1 MKGPA
6 GARSLGYPPVAQR
19 RHHYENA
26 FEHYLRAKRIP
37 YVSVDEA
44 RKALLPDGAALSAP
58 APDPDAP
65 RPGLRAGRA
74 LKSFDFVVYG
84 EGTNLLLDIKGRKVA
99 RKPGGASAAR
109 SRLDSWATQD
119 DIDSLL
125 TWRRLFG
132 AGFDAAL
139 VFVYWCDDQPPD
151 GLFQEVF
158 AHRERWYAV
167 RTVLLDAYLAAMKT
181 RSAKWR
187 TVHVPVDEFERIS
200 QPFCGSGGGPGGDLG
215 LGHRS
220 GPRPRAPSDRDST
233 DAGPRG
239 ALQPRTGPISSG

>member
-1 MKGPA
+1 M
-6 GARSLGYPPVAQR
+6 AQR

-26 FEHYLRAKRIP
+26 FEHYLRARRIP

-44 RKALLPDGAALSAP
+44 RKALLPDGGSLAAPEASAGE
-58 APDPDAP
+58 A
-65 RPGLRAGRA
+65 GGVKAGRA

-99 RKPGGASAAR
+99 RRPGGAATR
-109 SRLDSWATQD
+109 SRLDSWATRD
-119 DIDSLL
+119 DVDSLL

-167 RTVLLDAYLAAMKT
+167 RAVLLDAYLDAMKV
-181 RSAKWR
+181 RSARWR

-200 QPFCGSGGGPGGDLG
+200 QPFCGSWADP
-215 LGHRS
+215 RS
-220 GPRPRAPSDRDST
+220 GPS
-233 DAGPRG
+233 AGPGSGVRMEIGPKG

>member
-1 MKGPA
+1 M
-6 GARSLGYPPVAQR
+6 AQR

-26 FEHYLRAKRIP
+26 FEHYLRARRIP

-44 RKALLPDGAALSAP
+44 RKALLPDAGPLC
-58 APDPDAP
+58 APD
-65 RPGLRAGRA
+65 GLAGAFGGVKPGRA
-74 LKSFDFVVYG
+74 IKSFDFVVYG
-84 EGTNLLLDIKGRKVA
+84 EGANLLIDIKGRKIA
-99 RKPGGASAAR
+99 RRSGAGVGAAR
-109 SRLDSWATQD
+109 SRLDSWATRD
-119 DIDSLL
+119 DVDSLL

-158 AHRERWYAV
+158 THRERWYAV
-167 RTVLLDAYLAAMKT
+167 RAVLLDAYVGAMKT

-200 QPFCGSGGGPGGDLG
+200 QPFCGSGLDLRPGP
-215 LGHRS
+215 RS
-220 GPRPRAPSDRDST
+220 GRAGEPFP
-233 DAGPRG
+233 GIPPKG
-239 ALQPRTGPISSG
+239 ALQPRTGPISSE

>member
-1 MKGPA
+1 M
-6 GARSLGYPPVAQR
+6 AQR

-44 RKALLPDGAALSAP
+44 RKALLPEGAVLAAP
-58 APDPDAP
+58 APENDTHP
-65 RPGLRAGRA
+65 PGLRAGRA

-84 EGTNLLLDIKGRKVA
+84 EGTNLLLDIKGRKIA
-99 RKPGGASAAR
+99 RRPGGTASR

-167 RTVLLDAYLAAMKT
+167 RAVLLDAYLGAMKT
-181 RSAKWR
+181 RSAKWK

-200 QPFCGSGGGPGGDLG
+200 QPFCGPGVGPGPS
-215 LGHRS
+215 HRS
-220 GPRPRAPSDRDST
+220 GAGPRAPFDRESADT
-233 DAGPRG
+233 GPRG

>member
-1 MKGPA
+1 M
-6 GARSLGYPPVAQR
+6 AQR

-26 FEHYLRAKRIP
+26 FEHYLRARRIP

-44 RKALLPDGAALSAP
+44 RKALLPGADPMRAPVLDGASGGV
-58 APDPDAP
+58 
-65 RPGLRAGRA
+65 RPGRAI
-74 LKSFDFVVYG
+74 KSFDFVVYG
-84 EGTNLLLDIKGRKVA
+84 EGANLLIDIKGRKIA
-99 RKPGGASAAR
+99 KRSGGGAAGGGGAAR
-109 SRLDSWATQD
+109 SRLDSWATRD
-119 DIDSLL
+119 DVDSLL

-167 RTVLLDAYLAAMKT
+167 RAVLLDAYLGAMKT

-200 QPFCGSGGGPGGDLG
+200 QPFCGSASDLQP
-215 LGHRS
+215 
-220 GPRPRAPSDRDST
+220 GPRPGRAREAFP
-233 DAGPRG
+233 GIPPKG
-239 ALQPRTGPISSG
+239 ALQPRTGPISSE